1 MKRAYIPLGA
11 DQQGR
16 YETGQWLPRRV
27 DPDFVETYP
36 TGPAPLEAAHGCYEP
51 PEDAFTPADKLLT
64 GYARGIVSALLVGA
78 IVAFVLLVTQ

>member
-27 DPDFVETYP
+27 DPDSVDTK
-36 TGPAPLEAAHGCYEP
+36 PAPMEAAHGCYEP
-51 PEDAFTPADKLLT
+51 PEDRACEDGGGVAVWLVIGVAAVCGLALALHVAAKAGLL
-64 GYARGIVSALLVGA
+64 
-78 IVAFVLLVTQ
+78 